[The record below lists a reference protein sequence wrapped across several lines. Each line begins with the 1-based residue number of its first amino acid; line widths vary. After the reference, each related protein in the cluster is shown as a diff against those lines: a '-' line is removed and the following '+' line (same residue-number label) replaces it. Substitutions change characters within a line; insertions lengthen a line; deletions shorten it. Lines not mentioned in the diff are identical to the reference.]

1 MDSIEKFW
9 AWFHEWSQRFVMD
22 PESPSLIHELDAEVA
37 SLGPIAWEVGPG
49 RNGAW
54 RLTLSPDGE
63 LSLLALTSDVIS
75 RAPAIGGWEFASSR
89 QPRDWNLI
97 FSLLE
102 ESGNKLEIDAR
113 PWQYVLWRFPDGM
126 CEIKIAQTGVPL
138 LTEENRY
145 RAALIALDGLLGE
158 ECRLRVLS
166 AVEVVDVLSEDEQ
179 KRATPI
185 ALLPQHLQSS

>member
-1 MDSIEKFW
+1 
-9 AWFHEWSQRFVMD
+9 
-22 PESPSLIHELDAEVA
+22 
-37 SLGPIAWEVGPG
+37 
-49 RNGAW
+49 
-54 RLTLSPDGE
+54 
-63 LSLLALTSDVIS
+63 
-75 RAPAIGGWEFASSR
+75 
-89 QPRDWNLI
+89 
-97 FSLLE
+97 
-102 ESGNKLEIDAR
+102 
-113 PWQYVLWRFPDGM
+113 M